1 MANSILGTG
10 REILRH
16 NARVEDQRVIQAL
29 GEGDEFVAY
38 LSFAGNRGEGGRY
51 WLVEAEDEETL
62 TGVDWGSHSELIEH
76 RDKYYTVMSTSGASV
91 AFMSTIV
98 DSMEWGF
105 ICWRWQALA
114 ANLSFYN
121 QGGGTFQ
128 KRGQP
133 FDLAYLLF
141 DDAAWISTVSRGV
154 VGETSYSLEFP
165 PPEAASGM
173 LTPASDVYSIGM
185 SLLYLLGY
193 RSRDEITGAMAE
205 GILGEEKRL
214 RNILQ
219 KATADEPLQRYS
231 DLEEFAE
238 ALEKVLP
245 KNRRDKPPKEPFN
258 LMSFLKSAGVFT
270 AIFIVIGAI
279 IAGFAVHQAQQQ
291 ASRVSV
297 EPRIKAEEEDVAKQ
311 LALQPTAETLTGTL
325 EMADFLLDVL
335 PEDQQGCLDIILKAN
350 GNVTTETLEVQ
361 FEGMFNGEQ
370 VYHDANTFRFGD
382 VENREQCD
390 LTIDLPK
397 MAGLFEVMAMTRE
410 TTITKRIFI
419 SFSISDI
426 AKLASLDDA
435 SIVGL
440 TIDMSNPDEMQIYY
454 GLATKDGTSVL
465 MPDGTSVD
473 VYINDTKVPTMTVLP
488 ATPDIDPVTVAMVVD
503 VSGSMRGRPISA
515 ARTAAS
521 AFIRQL
527 GPNDKAC
534 VWCFATDVQCVQPC
548 TGERQSL
555 LNAIHHLEPTDETSL
570 YDAILRV
577 GEHMNTTINGRRAI
591 VILSDGA
598 DTTSS
603 TTSDIAMAY
612 TEQMNIPIYTI
623 GLKSPEF
630 DGMVLEQFAEH
641 THGMYLQTPNVLE
654 LERLYQIVQNQLEH
668 QYRIS
673 YPMPD
678 GPQRRSVIVELSDG
692 ENVIRAKTN
701 IAAPKDRKNPPPP
714 SEGEQGEQA
723 EHSAQH
729 E

>member
-1 MANSILGTG
+1 MAISVPGTE

-16 NARVEDQRVIQAL
+16 NARVDDQRVIQVL
-29 GEGDEFVAY
+29 GEGEDFVVY
-38 LSFAGNRGEGGRY
+38 LSYAGGRGEGGRY
-51 WLVEAEDEETL
+51 WLIEAEDEETL
-62 TGVDWGSHSELIEH
+62 AGINWGSQGELIEH
-76 RDKYYTVMSTSGASV
+76 RDKYYAVMPASGVSV
-91 AFMSTIV
+91 AFMSIIV

-105 ICWRWQALA
+105 ICWRWQSLA
-114 ANLSFYN
+114 ENLSYYN

-141 DDAAWISTVSRGV
+141 EDSAWVSTVSRGV
-154 VGETSYSLEFP
+154 VGDTTYSIEFP

-173 LTPASDVYSIGM
+173 LTPASDVYSMGM

-193 RSRDEITGAMAE
+193 RSRDEITGATAE
-205 GILGEEKRL
+205 GILGEEIRL
-214 RNILQ
+214 RNVLQ

-245 KNRRDKPPKEPFN
+245 KNRRDKPPKDSFN
-258 LMSFLKSAGVFT
+258 LIAFLKSAGIFT
-270 AIFIVIGAI
+270 AVFIVIGSI
-279 IAGFAVHQAQQQ
+279 LAGFFVYQAQQQ
-291 ASRVSV
+291 ASKVAI
-297 EPRIKAEEEDVAKQ
+297 EPRIKAEEEELAEQ

-350 GNVTTETLEVQ
+350 GNVTTETLDVQ

-390 LTIDLPK
+390 ITIDLPK
-397 MAGLFEVMAMTRE
+397 MAGLFEVIAMTRE

-426 AKLASLDDA
+426 AKLANLDDA

-440 TIDMSNPDEMQIYY
+440 TIDTSNPDETQIYY

-521 AFIRQL
+521 AFIQQL

-534 VWCFATDVQCVQPC
+534 VWCFSTEVQCVQPC
-548 TGERQSL
+548 TDEHQSL
-555 LNAIHHLEPTDETSL
+555 LNAIHHLEPMDETSL

-577 GEHMNTTINGRRAI
+577 GEHMNTSINGRRAI
-591 VILSDGA
+591 IILSDGA

-603 TTSDIAMAY
+603 TTSDIVMAY
-612 TEQMNIPIYTI
+612 AEQMNIPIYTI
-623 GLKSPEF
+623 GLTSPEF
-630 DGMVLEQFAEH
+630 DGTVLEQFAAG
-641 THGMYLQTPNVLE
+641 THGMYLQTPNALE

-673 YPMPD
+673 YPTPD
-678 GPQRRSVIVELSDG
+678 GPRRGSVIIELSDG
-692 ENVIRAKTN
+692 ENIIRAKTN

-714 SEGEQGEQA
+714 EGEQD